1 MADTNKMMLVGAGN
15 TLYFLAQYFISKGY
29 HLTLVNNDRGE
40 CTYLARDLKATV
52 VHGDASYPQVLE
64 DAGAFEMDA
73 VLAMTAQDQDN
84 LVICQTASLH
94 FQVPRC
100 MALVNDPEN
109 EEIFRR
115 LGVTAFSTTGI
126 LASLI
131 DHQASWEEITTLLPL
146 GGGKVNILE
155 LELEKDAPVCGKPLQ
170 QIPLPPN
177 SLIAVVIRDGETLV
191 PRGGSVLQ
199 AGDRIILITLPQ
211 TLGDS
216 LEIITG
222 GKR

>member
-1 MADTNKMMLVGAGN
+1 A
-15 TLYFLAQYFISKGY
+15 
-29 HLTLVNNDRGE
+29 
-40 CTYLARDLKATV
+40 
-52 VHGDASYPQVLE
+52 
-64 DAGAFEMDA
+64 
-73 VLAMTAQDQDN
+73 
-84 LVICQTASLH
+84 LH

-131 DHQASWEEITTLLPL
+131 DHQSSWEEITTLLPL

-155 LELEKDAPVCGKPLQ
+155 LKLEKDAPVCGQTLQ
-170 QIPLPPN
+170 QITLPPN
-177 SLIAVVIRDGETLV
+177 SLIAVVMRDGETIV
-191 PRGGSVLQ
+191 PRGGTVLQ
-199 AGDRIILITLPQ
+199 DGDRIILITLPQ
-211 TLGDS
+211 TLGES